1 MNRRVRVAGAAVG
14 TVLACLLTFVDLAVA
29 CTCVAG
35 PGEIAWPTLDQ
46 ASQDSDAVLVGRV
59 LAQTTLSDPPPYEGN
74 DVAYVDLEVLEGV
87 TGLEPG
93 AHVRVWD
100 AGFGSSCTHDMR
112 PLQVGTLVAMALAR
126 NGSKNREYFELMRL
140 KVASGDYLLRS
151 CGDYM
156 RLLKSAREA
165 SDAAAHL
172 RDTVRRFPKGRRTT
186 R

>member
-1 MNRRVRVAGAAVG
+1 MTTRVRISGATAL
-14 TVLACLLTFVDLAVA
+14 LACLVAFVDPAAA

-46 ASQDSDAVLVGRV
+46 ASQKSDAVLVGRV

-74 DVAYVDLEVLEGV
+74 DVAHVDLEVLEGV
-87 TGLEPG
+87 KGLASG

-100 AGFGSSCTHDMR
+100 AGFGSSCTHDLR
-112 PLQVGTLVAMALAR
+112 PLQVGTIVAMALAR
-126 NGSKNREYFELMRL
+126 NSPEYREYQELMRL
-140 KVASGDYLLRS
+140 KVAPEDYLLRS

-156 RLLKSAREA
+156 QLLKSDREA
-165 SDAAAHL
+165 GQVAARL
-172 RDTVRRFPKGRRTT
+172 RDTVRRSPKGRRTM